1 MVLTSYVAAAVAVVC
16 DAVPVAVLPN
26 ELGLSELYKL
36 HVQVINGGQKLM
48 SFNCNK
54 YGNSDI

>member
-1 MVLTSYVAAAVAVVC
+1 MELTSYVAAAVAH

-36 HVQVINGGQKLM
+36 HIQVKYGRQKLM
-48 SFNCNK
+48 SFNSK
-54 YGNSDI
+54 YGNTAV